1 MGKNNKTDN
10 FLKAINKYS
19 KLERQQIQNDIETVR
34 DEELKKAEANGKKMA
49 KDFITK
55 EYSAVKTAVTGQYA
69 VKNLEAQG
77 KVYKKREE
85 ITTSVFEKAFAK
97 LKDFTSTPQ
106 YKDLLIKSAKEI
118 ADIFK
123 ENSCV
128 IFISENDNKFAQDIK
143 AQFSGEVT
151 VENDVAI
158 PPSLKNIYK
167 ELHDDMGCYIPNN
180 GNLTKW
186 AKQGVLLL
194 NSVLTVEKNKPNSHK
209 NKGWEQIT
217 GKVVE
222 LLNQRVDPVIFLLWG
237 SNAKAIGKNIDR
249 NKHYVLE
256 AVHPSPMSANQGG
269 WFGCHHFSKT
279 NEILRKLNKTPIDWQ
294 IENI

>member
-1 MGKNNKTDN
+1 MEKNNKTDN

-34 DEELKKAEANGKKMA
+34 AEELKKAEANGKKMA

-158 PPSLKNIYK
+158 KIGGTKGFCKDLKIVADNTLDSK
-167 ELHDDMGCYIPNN
+167 
-180 GNLTKW
+180 
-186 AKQGVLLL
+186 L
-194 NSVLTVEKNKPNSHK
+194 NSQKDWFTENS
-209 NKGWEQIT
+209 GL
-217 GKVVE
+217 KV
-222 LLNQRVDPVIFLLWG
+222 
-237 SNAKAIGKNIDR
+237 
-249 NKHYVLE
+249 
-256 AVHPSPMSANQGG
+256 M
-269 WFGCHHFSKT
+269 
-279 NEILRKLNKTPIDWQ
+279 
-294 IENI
+294 

>member
-49 KDFITK
+49 RDFIAK

-85 ITTSVFEKAFAK
+85 ITNSVFEKAFAK

-123 ENSCV
+123 DNSCV

-158 PPSLKNIYK
+158 KIGGIKGFCKDLKIVADNTLDSK
-167 ELHDDMGCYIPNN
+167 
-180 GNLTKW
+180 
-186 AKQGVLLL
+186 L
-194 NSVLTVEKNKPNSHK
+194 NSQKDWFTENS
-209 NKGWEQIT
+209 GL
-217 GKVVE
+217 KV
-222 LLNQRVDPVIFLLWG
+222 
-237 SNAKAIGKNIDR
+237 
-249 NKHYVLE
+249 
-256 AVHPSPMSANQGG
+256 M
-269 WFGCHHFSKT
+269 
-279 NEILRKLNKTPIDWQ
+279 
-294 IENI
+294 

>member
-1 MGKNNKTDN
+1 MEKNNKTDN

-85 ITTSVFEKAFAK
+85 ITNSVFEKAFKK

-158 PPSLKNIYK
+158 KIGGIKGFCKDLKIVADNTLDSK
-167 ELHDDMGCYIPNN
+167 
-180 GNLTKW
+180 
-186 AKQGVLLL
+186 L
-194 NSVLTVEKNKPNSHK
+194 NSQKDWFTENS
-209 NKGWEQIT
+209 GL
-217 GKVVE
+217 KV
-222 LLNQRVDPVIFLLWG
+222 
-237 SNAKAIGKNIDR
+237 
-249 NKHYVLE
+249 
-256 AVHPSPMSANQGG
+256 M
-269 WFGCHHFSKT
+269 
-279 NEILRKLNKTPIDWQ
+279 
-294 IENI
+294 

>member
-34 DEELKKAEANGKKMA
+34 EEELKKAEANGKKMA
-49 KDFITK
+49 RDFIAK

-77 KVYKKREE
+77 KVYQKREE
-85 ITTSVFEKAFAK
+85 ITNSVFEKAFKK

-158 PPSLKNIYK
+158 KIGGIKGFCKDLKIVADNTLDSK
-167 ELHDDMGCYIPNN
+167 
-180 GNLTKW
+180 
-186 AKQGVLLL
+186 L
-194 NSVLTVEKNKPNSHK
+194 NSQKDWFTENS
-209 NKGWEQIT
+209 GL
-217 GKVVE
+217 KV
-222 LLNQRVDPVIFLLWG
+222 
-237 SNAKAIGKNIDR
+237 
-249 NKHYVLE
+249 
-256 AVHPSPMSANQGG
+256 M
-269 WFGCHHFSKT
+269 
-279 NEILRKLNKTPIDWQ
+279 
-294 IENI
+294 

>member
-1 MGKNNKTDN
+1 MEKNNKTDN

-49 KDFITK
+49 RNFIAK

-77 KVYKKREE
+77 KVYQKREE
-85 ITTSVFEKAFAK
+85 ITNSVFEKAFKK
-97 LKDFTSTPQ
+97 LKDFTSTPR

-158 PPSLKNIYK
+158 KIGGIKGFCKDLKIVADNTLDSK
-167 ELHDDMGCYIPNN
+167 
-180 GNLTKW
+180 
-186 AKQGVLLL
+186 L
-194 NSVLTVEKNKPNSHK
+194 NSQKDWFTENS
-209 NKGWEQIT
+209 GL
-217 GKVVE
+217 KV
-222 LLNQRVDPVIFLLWG
+222 
-237 SNAKAIGKNIDR
+237 
-249 NKHYVLE
+249 
-256 AVHPSPMSANQGG
+256 M
-269 WFGCHHFSKT
+269 
-279 NEILRKLNKTPIDWQ
+279 
-294 IENI
+294 

>member
-1 MGKNNKTDN
+1 MEKNNKTDN

-34 DEELKKAEANGKKMA
+34 EEELKKAEANGKKMA
-49 KDFITK
+49 RDFITK

-77 KVYKKREE
+77 KVYQKREE
-85 ITTSVFEKAFAK
+85 ITNSVFEKAFKK

-143 AQFSGEVT
+143 AQFNGEVT

-158 PPSLKNIYK
+158 KIGGIKGFCKDLKIVADNTLDSK
-167 ELHDDMGCYIPNN
+167 
-180 GNLTKW
+180 
-186 AKQGVLLL
+186 L
-194 NSVLTVEKNKPNSHK
+194 NSQKDWFTENS
-209 NKGWEQIT
+209 GL
-217 GKVVE
+217 KV
-222 LLNQRVDPVIFLLWG
+222 
-237 SNAKAIGKNIDR
+237 
-249 NKHYVLE
+249 
-256 AVHPSPMSANQGG
+256 M
-269 WFGCHHFSKT
+269 
-279 NEILRKLNKTPIDWQ
+279 
-294 IENI
+294 

>member
-1 MGKNNKTDN
+1 MEKNNKTDN

-49 KDFITK
+49 REYITK

-77 KVYKKREE
+77 KVYQKREE
-85 ITTSVFEKAFAK
+85 ITNSVFEKSFKK

-158 PPSLKNIYK
+158 KIGGIKGFCKDLKIVADNTLDSK
-167 ELHDDMGCYIPNN
+167 
-180 GNLTKW
+180 
-186 AKQGVLLL
+186 L
-194 NSVLTVEKNKPNSHK
+194 NSQKDWFTENS
-209 NKGWEQIT
+209 GL
-217 GKVVE
+217 KV
-222 LLNQRVDPVIFLLWG
+222 
-237 SNAKAIGKNIDR
+237 
-249 NKHYVLE
+249 
-256 AVHPSPMSANQGG
+256 M
-269 WFGCHHFSKT
+269 
-279 NEILRKLNKTPIDWQ
+279 
-294 IENI
+294 

>member
-1 MGKNNKTDN
+1 MEKNNKTDN

-19 KLERQQIQNDIETVR
+19 KLERQKIQNDIETVR
-34 DEELKKAEANGKKMA
+34 EEELKKAEANGKKMA
-49 KDFITK
+49 KDFIAK

-85 ITTSVFEKAFAK
+85 ITNSVFEKAFKK

-158 PPSLKNIYK
+158 KIGGIKGFCKDLKIVADNTLDSK
-167 ELHDDMGCYIPNN
+167 
-180 GNLTKW
+180 
-186 AKQGVLLL
+186 L
-194 NSVLTVEKNKPNSHK
+194 NSQKDWFTENS
-209 NKGWEQIT
+209 GL
-217 GKVVE
+217 KV
-222 LLNQRVDPVIFLLWG
+222 
-237 SNAKAIGKNIDR
+237 
-249 NKHYVLE
+249 
-256 AVHPSPMSANQGG
+256 M
-269 WFGCHHFSKT
+269 
-279 NEILRKLNKTPIDWQ
+279 
-294 IENI
+294 

>member
-1 MGKNNKTDN
+1 MEKNNKTDN

-34 DEELKKAEANGKKMA
+34 EEELKKAEANGKKMA
-49 KDFITK
+49 REYITK

-77 KVYKKREE
+77 KVYQKREE
-85 ITTSVFEKAFAK
+85 ITNSVFEKSFKK

-143 AQFSGEVT
+143 AQFNGEVT

-158 PPSLKNIYK
+158 KIGGIKGFCKDLKIVADNTLDSK
-167 ELHDDMGCYIPNN
+167 
-180 GNLTKW
+180 
-186 AKQGVLLL
+186 L
-194 NSVLTVEKNKPNSHK
+194 NSQKDWFTENS
-209 NKGWEQIT
+209 GL
-217 GKVVE
+217 KV
-222 LLNQRVDPVIFLLWG
+222 
-237 SNAKAIGKNIDR
+237 
-249 NKHYVLE
+249 
-256 AVHPSPMSANQGG
+256 M
-269 WFGCHHFSKT
+269 
-279 NEILRKLNKTPIDWQ
+279 
-294 IENI
+294 

>member
-1 MGKNNKTDN
+1 MEKNNKTDN

-34 DEELKKAEANGKKMA
+34 EEELKKAEANGKKMA
-49 KDFITK
+49 REYITK

-77 KVYKKREE
+77 KVYQKREE
-85 ITTSVFEKAFAK
+85 ITNSVFEKAFKK

-143 AQFSGEVT
+143 AQFNGEVT

-158 PPSLKNIYK
+158 KIGGIKGFCKDLKIVADNTLDSK
-167 ELHDDMGCYIPNN
+167 
-180 GNLTKW
+180 
-186 AKQGVLLL
+186 L
-194 NSVLTVEKNKPNSHK
+194 NSQKDWFTENS
-209 NKGWEQIT
+209 GL
-217 GKVVE
+217 KV
-222 LLNQRVDPVIFLLWG
+222 
-237 SNAKAIGKNIDR
+237 
-249 NKHYVLE
+249 
-256 AVHPSPMSANQGG
+256 M
-269 WFGCHHFSKT
+269 
-279 NEILRKLNKTPIDWQ
+279 
-294 IENI
+294 

>member
-49 KDFITK
+49 REYITK

-85 ITTSVFEKAFAK
+85 ITNSVFEKAFAK

-158 PPSLKNIYK
+158 KIGGIKGFCKDLKIVADNTLDSK
-167 ELHDDMGCYIPNN
+167 
-180 GNLTKW
+180 
-186 AKQGVLLL
+186 L
-194 NSVLTVEKNKPNSHK
+194 NSQKDWFTENS
-209 NKGWEQIT
+209 GL
-217 GKVVE
+217 KV
-222 LLNQRVDPVIFLLWG
+222 
-237 SNAKAIGKNIDR
+237 
-249 NKHYVLE
+249 
-256 AVHPSPMSANQGG
+256 M
-269 WFGCHHFSKT
+269 
-279 NEILRKLNKTPIDWQ
+279 
-294 IENI
+294 

>member
-1 MGKNNKTDN
+1 
-10 FLKAINKYS
+10 
-19 KLERQQIQNDIETVR
+19 
-34 DEELKKAEANGKKMA
+34 MA
-49 KDFITK
+49 RDFITK

-77 KVYKKREE
+77 KVYQKREE
-85 ITTSVFEKAFAK
+85 ITNSVFEKSFKK

-158 PPSLKNIYK
+158 KIGGIKGFCKDLKIVADNTLDSK
-167 ELHDDMGCYIPNN
+167 
-180 GNLTKW
+180 
-186 AKQGVLLL
+186 L
-194 NSVLTVEKNKPNSHK
+194 NSQKDWFTENS
-209 NKGWEQIT
+209 GL
-217 GKVVE
+217 KV
-222 LLNQRVDPVIFLLWG
+222 
-237 SNAKAIGKNIDR
+237 
-249 NKHYVLE
+249 
-256 AVHPSPMSANQGG
+256 M
-269 WFGCHHFSKT
+269 
-279 NEILRKLNKTPIDWQ
+279 
-294 IENI
+294 

>member
-1 MGKNNKTDN
+1 MEKNNKTDN

-34 DEELKKAEANGKKMA
+34 EEELKNAEANGKKMA
-49 KDFITK
+49 RDFIAK

-77 KVYKKREE
+77 KVYQKREE
-85 ITTSVFEKAFAK
+85 ITNSVFEKAFKK
-97 LKDFTSTPQ
+97 LKDFTSTPR

-158 PPSLKNIYK
+158 KIGGIKGFCKDLKIVADNTLDSK
-167 ELHDDMGCYIPNN
+167 
-180 GNLTKW
+180 
-186 AKQGVLLL
+186 L
-194 NSVLTVEKNKPNSHK
+194 NSQKDWFTENS
-209 NKGWEQIT
+209 GL
-217 GKVVE
+217 KV
-222 LLNQRVDPVIFLLWG
+222 
-237 SNAKAIGKNIDR
+237 
-249 NKHYVLE
+249 
-256 AVHPSPMSANQGG
+256 M
-269 WFGCHHFSKT
+269 
-279 NEILRKLNKTPIDWQ
+279 
-294 IENI
+294 

>member
-49 KDFITK
+49 RDFIAK

-85 ITTSVFEKAFAK
+85 ITNSVFEKAFAK

-158 PPSLKNIYK
+158 KIGGIKGFCKDLKIVADNTLDSK
-167 ELHDDMGCYIPNN
+167 
-180 GNLTKW
+180 
-186 AKQGVLLL
+186 L
-194 NSVLTVEKNKPNSHK
+194 NSQKDWFTENS
-209 NKGWEQIT
+209 GL
-217 GKVVE
+217 KV
-222 LLNQRVDPVIFLLWG
+222 
-237 SNAKAIGKNIDR
+237 
-249 NKHYVLE
+249 
-256 AVHPSPMSANQGG
+256 M
-269 WFGCHHFSKT
+269 
-279 NEILRKLNKTPIDWQ
+279 
-294 IENI
+294 

>member
-49 KDFITK
+49 RNFIAK

-77 KVYKKREE
+77 KVYQKREE
-85 ITTSVFEKAFAK
+85 ITNSVFEKAFKK
-97 LKDFTSTPQ
+97 LKDFTSTPR

-158 PPSLKNIYK
+158 KIGGIKGFCKDLKIVADNTLDSK
-167 ELHDDMGCYIPNN
+167 
-180 GNLTKW
+180 
-186 AKQGVLLL
+186 L
-194 NSVLTVEKNKPNSHK
+194 NSQKDWFTENS
-209 NKGWEQIT
+209 GL
-217 GKVVE
+217 KV
-222 LLNQRVDPVIFLLWG
+222 
-237 SNAKAIGKNIDR
+237 
-249 NKHYVLE
+249 
-256 AVHPSPMSANQGG
+256 M
-269 WFGCHHFSKT
+269 
-279 NEILRKLNKTPIDWQ
+279 
-294 IENI
+294 